1 MGNRT
6 RLETI
11 FDMVKEPSVV
21 ADIGCDHGLLPIT
34 LVRKG
39 KCKKAYACDMNPGPL
54 SRAKQAIEQA
64 GMQDCVIP
72 VLSDGIHDVTDDVT
86 TLVIAGMGYD
96 TITYILQNGMHKMPQ
111 FQQIVVQC
119 NGHVD
124 EFRKWLSIHHFVI
137 DDERIMKDR
146 YYYQMISMHYD
157 IVGEILSDEQ
167 CLFGK
172 FLYGDPLFHSYW
184 TMIYQKKA
192 DIINK
197 LTVHHPNY
205 EKTKH
210 IMDMI
215 EKKLQYSIL

>member
-11 FDMVKEPSVV
+11 YDMVKEPCVV

-39 KCKKAYACDMNPGPL
+39 KCKKAYACDVNPGPL

-64 GMQDCVIP
+64 GMQELVIP
-72 VLSDGIHDVTDDVT
+72 VLSDGIRDVTEDVT

-96 TITYILQNGMHKMPQ
+96 TITTILQDGMHKMSQ

-124 EFRKWLSIHHFVI
+124 EFRRWLSNNHFVI
-137 DDERIMKDR
+137 DDERLMKDR
-146 YYYQMISMHYD
+146 HYYQMISMHYD
-157 IVGEILSDEQ
+157 SIGETLSDEQ

-172 FLYGDPLFHSYW
+172 FLDSDPLFLPYW
-184 TMIYQKKA
+184 TMTYQKKA
-192 DIINK
+192 EILKK
-197 LTVHHPNY
+197 LSLDHPNY
-205 EKTKH
+205 EITKNT
-210 IMDMI
+210 MDMI
-215 EKKLQYSIL
+215 ERKIQ